1 MTNIIWIILILGGI
15 IISFFTGKVDE
26 LGSIIL
32 NSSNDAFNIFLKLSL
47 TIFLWSGIF
56 NILIDTGVISKLSKK
71 LSKILKFL
79 FPDLNSESKAL
90 EYISLTVISNILG
103 LGIASSSTGI
113 KAFELLKK
121 ENQDNKFPSKA
132 MITFLILNIS
142 SFSIF
147 PISIITIRNSYGGKS
162 DIKFFILIMLT
173 TFIGSILSILID
185 KLFQKLG
192 NKKWSSLFSIY

>member
-147 PISIITIRNSYGGKS
+147 PISIITIRNSYGGNA

-192 NKKWSSLFSIY
+192 NKK